1 MSSVTSAV
9 TDHPTTHPAA
19 PHPVEPRPR
28 SARAAARAALR
39 DESRQNAVVA
49 VQRALDR
56 RDNGGS
62 FGH

>member
-1 MSSVTSAV
+1 MSPVTHRPEPEA
-9 TDHPTTHPAA
+9 TTGTA
-19 PHPVEPRPR
+19 PRPR
-28 SARAAARAALR
+28 AARGAARAALR
-39 DESRQNAVVA
+39 DESRRHAVTA

>member
-1 MSSVTSAV
+1 MPSVTSAV
-9 TDHPTTHPAA
+9 TDHPAPQPAAAHPAG
-19 PHPVEPRPR
+19 PRPR

-39 DESRQNAVVA
+39 DESRRHAVVA

>member
-9 TDHPTTHPAA
+9 TEHPTPTPT
-19 PHPVEPRPR
+19 EPRPR
-28 SARAAARAALR
+28 SARAAALAALR
-39 DESRQNAVVA
+39 DENRRHAVVA

>member
-1 MSSVTSAV
+1 MSPVTHHPAPEATITGTATSA
-9 TDHPTTHPAA
+9 A
-19 PHPVEPRPR
+19 PRPR

-39 DESRQNAVVA
+39 DDARRHAVTA

>member
-1 MSSVTSAV
+1 MTSAV
-9 TDHPTTHPAA
+9 TEHPTPTAA
-19 PHPVEPRPR
+19 EPRPR
-28 SARAAARAALR
+28 STRAAARAALR
-39 DESRQNAVVA
+39 DENRRHAVVA